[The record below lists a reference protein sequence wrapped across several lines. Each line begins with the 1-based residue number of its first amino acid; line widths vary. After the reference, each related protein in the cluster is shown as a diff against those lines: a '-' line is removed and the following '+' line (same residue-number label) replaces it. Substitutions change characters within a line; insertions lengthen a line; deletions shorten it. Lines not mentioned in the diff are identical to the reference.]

1 MFIENLK
8 NDVMV
13 KENVKPKS
21 QIEFFINKS
30 AKEFNNDTKIYR
42 YMDFDCFLQILDK
55 KFYISAKKHFSDCYD
70 AGTKV
75 PLKDIF
81 KNFVNVCEGKS
92 VVLNIY
98 RIDRNVQEVTKLSYL
113 LLDFEQR

>member
-1 MFIENLK
+1 
-8 NDVMV
+8 MV

-55 KFYISAKKHFSDCYD
+55 KFYISAKETF
-70 AGTKV
+70 
-75 PLKDIF
+75 F
-81 KNFVNVCEGKS
+81 
-92 VVLNIY
+92 
-98 RIDRNVQEVTKLSYL
+98 
-113 LLDFEQR
+113 

>member
-1 MFIENLK
+1 MSNFKTIKFSSDEKCICIALFIENLK

-92 VVLNIY
+92 VVLKTIH
-98 RIDRNVQEVTKLSYL
+98 L
-113 LLDFEQR
+113 

>member
-1 MFIENLK
+1 
-8 NDVMV
+8 MV

-55 KFYISAKKHFSDCYD
+55 PKI
-70 AGTKV
+70 
-75 PLKDIF
+75 
-81 KNFVNVCEGKS
+81 
-92 VVLNIY
+92 
-98 RIDRNVQEVTKLSYL
+98 RNYHPIH
-113 LLDFEQR
+113 D

>member
-75 PLKDIF
+75 PL
-81 KNFVNVCEGKS
+81 
-92 VVLNIY
+92 NISHFY
-98 RIDRNVQEVTKLSYL
+98 SSAAFNCSATSALIR
-113 LLDFEQR
+113 